1 MEKVVNTHS
10 RPVHLDLT
18 KMKFPPMAIISIM
31 HRISGVLL
39 FLLLPFVLYLL
50 HASLQSQGS
59 FLQLQLF
66 VALPFVKLLMWV
78 LICAVCLHFLAGIR
92 HMLMDC
98 GLGESLQIAR
108 VTAYLII
115 ALEIVAMIFVG
126 VWLW

>member
-1 MEKVVNTHS
+1 MNNHT
-10 RPVHLDLT
+10 RPVHLDLPRV
-18 KMKFPPMAIISIM
+18 KFPPMAIVSIM

-50 HASLQSQGS
+50 YTSLQSQAD
-59 FLQLQLF
+59 FEQLRQF
-66 VALPFVKLLMWV
+66 TMASPFVEFLLWILV
-78 LICAVCLHFLAGIR
+78 SAVCFHFLAGVR

-98 GLGESLQIAR
+98 GLGEGLHVAR

-115 ALEIVAMIFVG
+115 LLEVIAMIFAG